1 MIKIKR
7 RFNAR
12 AVSVLVL
19 LTLALS
25 IHVIATPCSASL
37 VMTHATP
44 VAVAPQTLLSI
55 AHTGN
60 AFPVAVAVPYL
71 GVVRFLIA
79 QSDIPD
85 VLVPSVVPSAVPTF
99 SQDSPTPQ
107 PAKVSTNVSKNTT
120 QNSTGQGYDLGKIAG
135 SISPF
140 FIIALIP
147 LLFVIGALF
156 YFFFMGDQE
165 RRVSDEGQERRV
177 SDEGQERRVSDEGQ
191 ERRVSDEGQE
201 AYSELSNV
209 SEETGWREL

>member
-7 RFNAR
+7 RFNPG
-12 AVSVLVL
+12 AVSILVL
-19 LTLALS
+19 IALALS
-25 IHVIATPCSASL
+25 IQVIASPCNASL
-37 VMTHATP
+37 VVTHATP

-60 AFPVAVAVPYL
+60 VFPAAIMVPYS

-79 QSDIPD
+79 QSDIPE

-107 PAKVSTNVSKNTT
+107 PTKVSTNVSKNTT
-120 QNSTGQGYDLGKIAG
+120 QNSTANGFDLGKIVG
-135 SISPF
+135 NISPF

-147 LLFVIGALF
+147 LLFIIGALF

-191 ERRVSDEGQE
+191 EAD
-201 AYSELSNV
+201 SELINP

>member
-1 MIKIKR
+1 M
-7 RFNAR
+7 
-12 AVSVLVL
+12 
-19 LTLALS
+19 LALS
-25 IHVIATPCSASL
+25 IQVIASPSSASL
-37 VMTHATP
+37 VVTNDAS
-44 VAVAPQTLLSI
+44 VADTPQTLLSI
-55 AHTGN
+55 AHANN
-60 AFPVAVAVPYL
+60 AFPAAATVSYS
-71 GVVRFLIA
+71 GMVRFLIA
-79 QSDIPD
+79 QTDISD

-107 PAKVSTNVSKNTT
+107 PAKVSTNVSKNAT
-120 QNSTGQGYDLGKIAG
+120 QNSTGTGLDLGRILG

-177 SDEGQERRVSDEGQ
+177 SDEGQEAD
-191 ERRVSDEGQE
+191 
-201 AYSELSNV
+201 SELINP

>member
-25 IHVIATPCSASL
+25 INIISNPCNASL
-37 VMTHATP
+37 VVTHATP

-55 AHTGN
+55 THTDN
-60 AFPVAVAVPYL
+60 AFPIAVAMPYS
-71 GVVRFLIA
+71 GIVRYLIA

-85 VLVPSVVPSAVPTF
+85 VLVPSVVPSAEPTF
-99 SQDSPTPQ
+99 SLSSPTPQ
-107 PAKVSTNVSKNTT
+107 PAKVSTTVSKNAT
-120 QNSTGQGYDLGKIAG
+120 QNSTGNGYDLVKIVG
-135 SISPF
+135 SISPY
-140 FIIALIP
+140 FIIALVP

-165 RRVSDEGQERRV
+165 RRVSGEERGV
-177 SDEGQERRVSDEGQ
+177 NEEREASE
-191 ERRVSDEGQE
+191 ERDAE
-201 AYSELSNV
+201 AGLSNI
-209 SEETGWREL
+209 SEDTGWREL

>member
-12 AVSVLVL
+12 AVSILVL

-25 IHVIATPCSASL
+25 IYVASPCNASL
-37 VMTHATP
+37 VVTHATP
-44 VAVAPQTLLSI
+44 VAVAPKTLLSL

-60 AFPVAVAVPYL
+60 VFPAAIMVPYS

-107 PAKVSTNVSKNTT
+107 PTKVSTNVSKNTT
-120 QNSTGQGYDLGKIAG
+120 QNSTGNGFDLGKIVG
-135 SISPF
+135 NISPF

-147 LLFVIGALF
+147 LLFIIGALF

-191 ERRVSDEGQE
+191 EAD
-201 AYSELSNV
+201 SELINP

>member
-12 AVSVLVL
+12 AVSILVL

-25 IHVIATPCSASL
+25 IYVASPCNASL
-37 VMTHATP
+37 VVTHAPP
-44 VAVAPQTLLSI
+44 VA
-55 AHTGN
+55 GN
-60 AFPVAVAVPYL
+60 VFPAAMMVPYS

-107 PAKVSTNVSKNTT
+107 PTKVSTNVSKNTT
-120 QNSTGQGYDLGKIAG
+120 QNSTGTGFDLGKIVG
-135 SISPF
+135 NISPF

-147 LLFVIGALF
+147 LLFIIGALF

-165 RRVSDEGQERRV
+165 RRVSDEGRERRV
-177 SDEGQERRVSDEGQ
+177 SDEGR

-201 AYSELSNV
+201 ADSELINP